1 VKGKKKERKKKKKRE
16 KCSFLAYN
24 RIVASRLNPS
34 QLSPSF
40 NFFTAI
46 LFHHKIEEE
55 QP

>member
-1 VKGKKKERKKKKKRE
+1 
-16 KCSFLAYN
+16 
-24 RIVASRLNPS
+24 LNPS

-55 QP
+55 QPWEKEKTEMMKKKKNAM